1 MNYARTRFVTLILVL
16 ALTGGVTAQS
26 HSAHFQTPTEAGLES
41 INAPGGGGI
50 FYGELTKDTT
60 MQTGMITMLRALHAQ
75 FGERPQVGQ
84 FFHTQGSD
92 SMATFFTLN
101 AHSKGGGEKKISGM
115 VIVSL
120 QPGSA
125 PAGAALFDDAAHFS
139 QSEPRLMNT
148 LNDAWRN
155 SAAKNAPAAPSTPEH
170 ASGATQ
176 PLHMATGGDRSAT
189 VGLPDGWQLT
199 SVRGGQL
206 TATGPHDE
214 MMGLGLIIGQ
224 IHDPRGGGSARTYN
238 GQQAIVAQC
247 GGDIF
252 SSYTSVMNQARQR
265 NNLPAGTWTR
275 ISSTPLNAQTIET
288 SFEVDFHDGKG
299 LRQGSAQVGE
309 MMCGGRS
316 PGWAMTIAQ
325 AFAPVAVW
333 QKERTTITAIYKSY
347 SQDES
352 VIRGETQR
360 TIDNIHAIGARSK
373 QQAADTDARRVASSQ
388 SFNQHMDDIDR
399 QSKAFQNYTLDQ
411 QQLQVIGDDGN
422 AYRGTVDNNAAN
434 ALIQADP
441 NRFQSVPTGSFIK
454 GVDY

>member
-1 MNYARTRFVTLILVL
+1 MNHAGCFLLILLL
-16 ALTGGVTAQS
+16 AANPALYAQS
-26 HSAHFQTPTEAGLES
+26 HAAHFATPAEVGLQS

-50 FYGELTKDTT
+50 FYGVLAKDST
-60 MQTGMITMLRALHAQ
+60 MQAGMITMLRALHAQ

-84 FFHTQGSD
+84 FFQTKGSD
-92 SMATFFTLN
+92 SMATIFTLN
-101 AHSKGGGEKKISGM
+101 AHMKGSGVKKISGM

-139 QSEPRLMNT
+139 QSEPRLMST

-155 SAAKNAPAAPSTPEH
+155 AAAEEAPASASTTEH
-170 ASGATQ
+170 ASGAAQ
-176 PLHMATGGDRSAT
+176 PLQMATGGDRSAT
-189 VGLPDGWQLT
+189 VGLPEGWQIT
-199 SVRGGQL
+199 GVRGGQL
-206 TATGPHDE
+206 TATGPRGE
-214 MMGLGLIIGQ
+214 MLGLGLLIGQ
-224 IHDPRGGGSARTYN
+224 IHDPRAGGAARTYN

-247 GGDIF
+247 GGDVF
-252 SSYTSVMNQARQR
+252 SAYTSVVNQQRQKNGLSTGTWRSLSARQ
-265 NNLPAGTWTR
+265 LKSDTYELA
-275 ISSTPLNAQTIET
+275 
-288 SFEVDFHDGKG
+288 FEVDLHDGKG
-299 LRQGSAQVGE
+299 MRRGSAQVGE

-316 PGWAMTIAQ
+316 PTWAMTIAN
-325 AFAPVAVW
+325 ANAPAAVW
-333 QKERTTITAIYKSY
+333 DQESATFTAMYKSY
-347 SQDES
+347 SQDEG

-373 QQAADTDARRVASSQ
+373 QQAADADQRRVASSQ
-388 SFNQHMDDIDR
+388 SFNQHMDNIDR

-422 AYRGTVDNNAAN
+422 AYRGTVSNGAAN
-434 ALIQADP
+434 ALVQADP